1 MKKLISILVSAFLLL
16 NLTPTFVMAQEEKNA
31 SIYTE
36 AKTKNVFAGED
47 FDFDIYLSGTYDGYA
62 INVSSYIGTEIKNI
76 VPADRTIKID
86 KEADIWVISTM
97 PGLECV
103 DSEKALIATVTVSTS
118 DSTISELL
126 LSLAKVN
133 ITDDSGD
140 RIDDYSS
147 NFGTIA
153 INKKPISVTGF
164 ALDKTTATVKTGDET
179 LTLTP
184 VFTPENAT
192 NKNVTWSSSDESVAT
207 VQNGVVS
214 LLKKGVVT
222 ITAVTE
228 DGNYKASCV
237 ITIACSHKQ
246 TQNHPAESSTC
257 LVQGHGA
264 YTVCKEC
271 GEVVSGS
278 DAKLP
283 LADHTYVENADAKY
297 LKSSAT
303 CNSKAVYYKSCSVCG
318 VKGTQT
324 FEHGGYDSHNH
335 MGETYI
341 KDYKEATCF
350 EEGYTGDTY
359 CRGCDTKLIPGTAIQ
374 KNAHNPS
381 VGWTTD
387 NESHWKVCQTA
398 GCGHIIDK
406 AAHTGGTATCTKKA
420 VCEVC
425 GVEYGTVNV
434 ANHVNTEK
442 RNVVEAT
449 CTTDGYS
456 GDTYCK
462 DCGVKIADGT
472 AVPAGHKLTKV
483 EEKKATHEAEGNIA
497 YYVCQ
502 GCGKLFADANA
513 AKEIAFKD
521 TVIKKGEHSYSEN
534 YKSDAENH
542 WKECDCG
549 STIEKAAHK
558 FGEWK
563 VTKEATTDT
572 KGSRERVCS
581 VCGYKA
587 VEEIA
592 AIVGNGEKTS
602 PTTGDASNY
611 TLWITLTFVS
621 ITGIEFMAVLGRK
634 KREK

>member
-1 MKKLISILVSAFLLL
+1 MKRIISLISAFVLLLSVAVSSAVFAKAEPTFEVTSTSGYSGDQIKVDVLLKNSPGFGGMAYDVKYDNTKLKLISYTTDLGKSICTDSGKDRYPDKVNFQYAGISNIEGDGVLASFMFEVLDGASG
-16 NLTPTFVMAQEEKNA
+16 TTQVTVIPEEGTTFYYVGRVEHDFTLSNA
-31 SIYTE
+31 S
-36 AKTKNVFAGED
+36 G
-47 FDFDIYLSGTYDGYA
+47 
-62 INVSSYIGTEIKNI
+62 I
-76 VPADRTIKID
+76 VTIQTRP
-86 KEADIWVISTM
+86 V
-97 PGLECV
+97 P
-103 DSEKALIATVTVSTS
+103 
-118 DSTISELL
+118 
-126 LSLAKVN
+126 
-133 ITDDSGD
+133 
-140 RIDDYSS
+140 
-147 NFGTIA
+147 
-153 INKKPISVTGF
+153 VTGF
-164 ALDKTTATVKTGDET
+164 SLDKTTADVKTGDET

-222 ITAVTE
+222 ITAATE

-246 TQNHPAESSTC
+246 TQNHPAQSSTC

-335 MGETYI
+335 IGETYI
-341 KDYKEATCF
+341 KDYKEATCL

-374 KNAHNPS
+374 KNAHNPA

-406 AAHTGGTATCTKKA
+406 AVHTGGTATCKKKA

-425 GVEYGTVNV
+425 GVEYGTVNA
-434 ANHVNTEK
+434 ANHINTEK

-472 AVPAGHKLTKV
+472 VVPAGHK
-483 EEKKATHEAEGNIA
+483 
-497 YYVCQ
+497 
-502 GCGKLFADANA
+502 FSD
-513 AKEIAFKD
+513 
-521 TVIKKGEHSYSEN
+521 
-534 YKSDAENH
+534 YKSDAKDH

-563 VTKEATTDT
+563 VTKEATADT
-572 KGSRERVCS
+572 KGNRERVCS

-592 AIVGNGEKTS
+592 AIAGNGEKTS
-602 PTTGDASNY
+602 PTTGDAVN
-611 TLWITLTFVS
+611 VS
-621 ITGIEFMAVLGRK
+621 IWIVATVFATVSMIGVVLRK
-634 KREK
+634 KRIR

>member
-1 MKKLISILVSAFLLL
+1 MKKIISLISVVVLLFSATVSAAVFAKAEPSLEVTSVSGYAGDQVKVDILLKDSLGFGGMAYDVKYDNTKLKLISYTTELGKSICTDSGKDRYPDKVNFQYAGIANIEGDGVLSSFVFEVLEGA
-16 NLTPTFVMAQEEKNA
+16 TGTTQVTVIPEEGTTFYYVGRVEHDFTLGNA
-31 SIYTE
+31 S
-36 AKTKNVFAGED
+36 
-47 FDFDIYLSGTYDGYA
+47 
-62 INVSSYIGTEIKNI
+62 
-76 VPADRTIKID
+76 
-86 KEADIWVISTM
+86 
-97 PGLECV
+97 
-103 DSEKALIATVTVSTS
+103 
-118 DSTISELL
+118 
-126 LSLAKVN
+126 
-133 ITDDSGD
+133 
-140 RIDDYSS
+140 
-147 NFGTIA
+147 GTIA
-153 INKKPISVTGF
+153 IQTRPVPVTGLS
-164 ALDKTTATVKTGDET
+164 LDKTTAAVKTGDET

-192 NKNVTWSSSDESVAT
+192 NKNVIWSSSDESVAT

-222 ITAVTE
+222 ITAAAE

-237 ITIACSHKQ
+237 ITIVCSHKE
-246 TQNHPAESSTC
+246 TQNYPAESSTC

-271 GEVVSGS
+271 GEIVSGS

-324 FEHGGYDSHNH
+324 FAHGGYDSHNH
-335 MGETYI
+335 NGETYI
-341 KDYKEATCF
+341 KDYKEATCL

-359 CRGCDTKLIPGTAIQ
+359 CRGCDTKLVPGTAIQ
-374 KNAHNPS
+374 KNAHNPANA
-381 VGWTTD
+381 WTTD
-387 NESHWKVCQTA
+387 SESHWKVCQTA
-398 GCGHIIDK
+398 GCGHISDK
-406 AAHTGGTATCTKKA
+406 AVHMGGTATCKKKA

-425 GVEYGTVNV
+425 GVEYGTVNA

-462 DCGVKIADGT
+462 DCGVEIADGKV
-472 AVPAGHKLTKV
+472 VPAGHK
-483 EEKKATHEAEGNIA
+483 
-497 YYVCQ
+497 
-502 GCGKLFADANA
+502 FSD
-513 AKEIAFKD
+513 
-521 TVIKKGEHSYSEN
+521 
-534 YKSDAENH
+534 YKSDAEKH

-549 STIEKAAHK
+549 NIIEKEAHR

-563 VTKEATTDT
+563 VTKEAAIGI
-572 KGSRERVCS
+572 KGSKERACS
-581 VCGYKA
+581 VCGYKV

-592 AIVGNGEKTS
+592 AIVGNSEKTS
-602 PTTGDASNY
+602 PTTGDTVNTYIWVVGAI
-611 TLWITLTFVS
+611 LAVVS
-621 ITGIEFMAVLGRK
+621 ISGAVVLK
-634 KREK
+634 KRED